1 MVKVRIEYK
10 GQVKEFEKDAVI
22 ALFPS
27 EESKHMV
34 FVGRASTER
43 AAETL
48 SAGIPCILEQVSDSR
63 MEYVSTMIDVHN
75 KIGEKIK
82 EELKAGGIHPLV
94 YTLLKAMGGSSKN
107 EHLSCKRKYHQPW
120 QISGK

>member
-10 GQVKEFEKDAVI
+10 GQVDEFEGNAVAAFIPGKEITHI
-22 ALFPS
+22 AFTG
-27 EESKHMV
+27 ET
-34 FVGRASTER
+34 STER

-48 SAGIPCILEQVSDSR
+48 SAGIPYILEQVSDSR

-82 EELKAGGIHPLV
+82 EELKAGSIHPLV
-94 YTLLKAMGGSSKN
+94 DVLVKAMGEELEK
-107 EHLSCKRKYHQPW
+107 
-120 QISGK
+120 

>member
-94 YTLLKAMGGSSKN
+94 NTLLKIKK
-107 EHLSCKRKYHQPW
+107 L
-120 QISGK
+120 

>member
-10 GQVKEFEKDAVI
+10 GQVREFEGSAI
-22 ALFPS
+22 AAFIPFSDSGKAHWALI
-27 EESKHMV
+27 
-34 FVGRASTER
+34 G
-43 AAETL
+43 ETSADEMAKVL
-48 SAGIPCILEQVSDSR
+48 PAGIPRILEWASDSR

-94 YTLLKAMGGSSKN
+94 DTLLKIKK
-107 EHLSCKRKYHQPW
+107 L
-120 QISGK
+120 

>member
-75 KIGEKIK
+75 KIEEKIK

-94 YTLLKAMGGSSKN
+94 DVLVKAMGEELEK
-107 EHLSCKRKYHQPW
+107 
-120 QISGK
+120 